1 MVVNAAPNRSICQ
14 RCCRLCC
21 SRCCLFLPLLFLLLF
36 QWMDLL
42 FVSPVDEIVV
52 VSVDN
57 FVVFLFQK
65 IKFKKFYSKS
75 IEVKTSKLRSHQLFQ
90 AIRKRLAPRTLA
102 FKDTLLQDARGR
114 LLFACWSLPLKSPP
128 VGRLYREA
136 SRNTQCCSMLC

>member
-1 MVVNAAPNRSICQ
+1 
-14 RCCRLCC
+14 
-21 SRCCLFLPLLFLLLF
+21 
-36 QWMDLL
+36 MDLL

-90 AIRKRLAPRTLA
+90 AIRKRLAPRT
-102 FKDTLLQDARGR
+102 TLLRTRYYKTQ
-114 LLFACWSLPLKSPP
+114 
-128 VGRLYREA
+128 EA
-136 SRNTQCCSMLC
+136 VCCSLAGVSH